1 MNIPEFKAWFR
12 GFKENVK
19 KPTEA
24 QWKRVCEE
32 IEKMEEAHSGALR
45 LASPLGAVKLV
56 PGDPATDPRFTSETL
71 PKKVLSTGA
80 AMDAGVPKK

>member
-32 IEKMEEAHSGALR
+32 IEKMEEATSGVR
-45 LASPLGAVKLV
+45 LAVSNAPGKAL
-56 PGDPATDPRFTSETL
+56 PGDPATDPRFTPETM